1 MTWQEH
7 MVCQVNLETILIQ
20 NRNLRDFGLFDSLW
34 TKIIIGAKF
43 KGLFLAIMPKRNEGF
58 SAGGLRLRDGPS

>member
-43 KGLFLAIMPKRNEGF
+43 KGLFWQLCLKETKDF
-58 SAGGLRLRDGPS
+58 QLVV